1 MSRLKKHAKGMI
13 HKSTDEQHKS
23 SKEIQVNLQKENK
36 SVPEIVDSKFDRAS
50 DSSSTLDVVEANTS
64 GDSSSNNSPKTEANS
79 VSQIAL
85 TSDIPDAIYVK
96 CPNCSNRVFI
106 PDDIVDAIQGES
118 IPRRVCVSSGRNIC
132 CTYCGESLLS
142 DNCFGNFSEYIA
154 EDDANLDLRRKVEN
168 HLFLAKQLT
177 KEHLESAKKL
187 GVRSYYKVEK
197 EDVDRL
203 VEAIVEPH
211 LGEAL
216 KIDSKIE
223 LRANEIRNYIRELLL
238 FRANFYVCSDRKTFE
253 KFVFL
258 AAVDKYM
265 SKYNTDVDLEIR
277 MKNFAASGNLNAIQ
291 EFADAIDGDV
301 QAQER
306 FCKIHEQYMSKFK
319 DFDDINTLSLLFA
332 LDLKYLKGDYFCS
345 RLMPVVFF
353 DTLSYLQCYYDGAI
367 IYCKDCC
374 YSFSSAVRNMLCYFI
389 DVIASDTNN
398 SLLKSKLQL
407 AKEDLQTETPNKRY
421 ENDKEGR
428 GWYSNLLDALEIEEE
443 SYRFAYAIL
452 KLKRYVDDLLLNV
465 DRDDSGGDLQSRAE
479 NYLQFALKVCTDDLP
494 KKILV
499 DYEFDCGEK
508 KKSQFKNCL
517 DRAKKLDHRV
527 QEKANTISK
536 FGSSCMGI
544 YALISDSKYN
554 TIVDDINNIEK
565 KYPNFKTEIKKFK
578 CSVINGL
585 KKKLDFKTF
594 SGKTTICI
602 GSLMLAL
609 IPALIV
615 SILFMAFSWLKFS
628 IVWLIISA
636 IVAFITTADDV
647 KNADVV
653 TDIIAKLK
661 ED

>member
-1 MSRLKKHAKGMI
+1 MSQLKSRAKNKKF
-13 HKSTDEQHKS
+13 KSTDDQHKS
-23 SKEIQVNLQKENK
+23 SKEIQVNLHKESK
-36 SVPEIVDSKFDRAS
+36 SVPETVDSKFDRAS

-64 GDSSSNNSPKTEANS
+64 GNSSSNDSPKTEANS
-79 VSQIAL
+79 VSQVAL

-106 PDDIVDAIQGES
+106 PDDVVDAIQGES
-118 IPRRVCVSSGRNIC
+118 IPRRVRVSSGRNIC
-132 CTYCGESLLS
+132 CTYCGKSLLS
-142 DNCFGNFSEYIA
+142 DNCSGNFSEYIA

-187 GVRSYYKVEK
+187 GVRSYYEVEK
-197 EDVDRL
+197 EDIDRL

-211 LGEAL
+211 LDEAL

-223 LRANEIRNYIRELLL
+223 LRANEIRNYIRGLLL
-238 FRANFYVCSDRKTFE
+238 FRANFYVESNRETFE
-253 KFVFL
+253 RFAFL
-258 AAVDKYM
+258 AAIDKYM
-265 SKYNTDVDLEIR
+265 SKYNTDADLEIR
-277 MKNFAASGNLNAIQ
+277 IKNSLASGKLNTVDKFIEAV
-291 EFADAIDGDV
+291 DGDV
-301 QAQER
+301 RVQEIL
-306 FCKIHEQYMSKFK
+306 FEIYEQCMSKFK

-332 LDLKYLKGDYFCS
+332 LDLKYLGGNHFS
-345 RLMPVVFF
+345 GRLMRVVFF

-428 GWYSNLLDALEIEEE
+428 GWYSNLLDALEIEEK

-585 KKKLDFKTF
+585 KEKLDFKTF